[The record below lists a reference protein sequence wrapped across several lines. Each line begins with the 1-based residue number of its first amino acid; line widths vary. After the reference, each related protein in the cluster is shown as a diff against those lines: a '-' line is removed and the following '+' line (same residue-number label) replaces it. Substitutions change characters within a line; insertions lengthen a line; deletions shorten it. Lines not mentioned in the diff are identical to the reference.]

1 MSVRWTIDRS
11 RELVEIVLE
20 DETTVDDA
28 KRFFDA
34 IETAGAIPYRKLFDA
49 TKALAK
55 IDNRVMA
62 AIGQRIAGYK
72 NPGPIAIVLPA
83 GGPIEGYAKLF
94 LMAVNAESRARF
106 FRTEPEARTWLDAY
120 VAPRS
125 DNPGASSA

>member
-20 DETTVDDA
+20 DETTEDDVR
-28 KRFFDA
+28 RFFDA
-34 IETAGAIPYRKLFDA
+34 LETAGAVPYRKLFDA

-55 IDNRVMA
+55 IDNRVLA
-62 AIGQRIAGYK
+62 AVGQRIASYR
-72 NPGPIAIVLPA
+72 NPGPIAIVLTP

-94 LMAVNAESRARF
+94 LMAVDAESRARF
-106 FRTEPEARTWLDAY
+106 FHTEAEARAWLDAC

-125 DNPGASSA
+125 DKPGA